1 MLAPGVCSHV
11 ANTTLP
17 PLDKHIL
24 QFGKINLRILTNILL
39 EFDKY
44 ILVALP
50 DKKRVLAPGVC
61 GHVANTTL
69 PPLDKYILQFRQ
81 IHLQFEKIHF
91 TILRNTFFNLDKYI
105 LLDKKRVL
113 APGVC
118 SHVANTTLG
127 EDSQGNSH
135 GVLSGHQ
142 IHNRNFQN
150 FYKIN

>member
-1 MLAPGVCSHV
+1 M
-11 ANTTLP
+11 NT
-17 PLDKHIL
+17 
-24 QFGKINLRILTNILL
+24 F
-39 EFDKY
+39 
-44 ILVALP
+44 
-50 DKKRVLAPGVC
+50 
-61 GHVANTTL
+61 
-69 PPLDKYILQFRQ
+69 LQFRQ

-91 TILRNTFFNLDKYI
+91 TTLRNTFFNLDKYI
-105 LLDKKRVL
+105 LLDKKSVL

-150 FYKIN
+150 FYKSIIKSIDQYKRIALELYAENGEGKIANDFNNCSEKY